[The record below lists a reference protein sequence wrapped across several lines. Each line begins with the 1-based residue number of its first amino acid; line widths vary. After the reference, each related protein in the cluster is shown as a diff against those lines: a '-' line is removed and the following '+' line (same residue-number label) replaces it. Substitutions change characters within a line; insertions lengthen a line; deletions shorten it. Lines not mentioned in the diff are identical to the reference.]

1 MPRQGGPRLALP
13 RLPLPI
19 ARPGPRGTSL
29 RYNGP
34 LSRSVPGP
42 VRSGKARRAFVR
54 NGKAQDRRE
63 RGRVPGPLPAGCL
76 PTDGDTQVI
85 RRTTTQPVRSI
96 KGQRPRTAAP
106 IS

>member
-1 MPRQGGPRLALP
+1 
-13 RLPLPI
+13 
-19 ARPGPRGTSL
+19 L

-42 VRSGKARRAFVR
+42 ARSGKARRASVR

-63 RGRVPGPLPAGCL
+63 PGRVPGPLPAGCL
-76 PTDGDTQVI
+76 PTDGDNQVI
-85 RRTTTQPVRSI
+85 RRITTQPVRSI